1 MLTSQVTNGGYREIQ
16 HPADRAA
23 LADLQSTKATVY
35 QLSQMADKLITAT
48 SPIEAATQGATLHA
62 GALSKSNALAA
73 TYNDTKQAFL
83 GTLSRSLGGERGV
96 LTNQD
101 ISRVNGALASF
112 FDTVDIKNAKNAILQ
127 NLLDTASE
135 AKMASITG
143 QPAGE
148 AYKDR
153 IQTLISQMEQG
164 TAPTRTQPGRPA
176 PEIRNPDAKMSPKL
190 QPGEFWRNG
199 QAVRARACSI
209 RAPGRRSGCRPVRQF
224 RKGFR

>member
-1 MLTSQVTNGGYREIQ
+1 M
-16 HPADRAA
+16 
-23 LADLQSTKATVY
+23 
-35 QLSQMADKLITAT
+35 
-48 SPIEAATQGATLHA
+48 
-62 GALSKSNALAA
+62 
-73 TYNDTKQAFL
+73 
-83 GTLSRSLGGERGV
+83 

-199 QAVRARACSI
+199 QAVKGTRVLDPSTGQKGWVP
-209 RAPGRRSGCRPVRQF
+209 PGEAVPQGLQVIQ
-224 RKGFR
+224 